1 MGPPCIMRSARGGMF
16 WALFMHL
23 STISHEEA
31 TGRMVRITAMALVG
45 LAISLGAPYC
55 PIASAQEVLPCGDVF
70 RNAYGPFDYRTA
82 SADNKYLVE
91 GVHFTSDIENFRK
104 NGKASFVANDIDYTL
119 RVFPNHP
126 RALMALS
133 KLSLQLKSMRP
144 PGTQWTVDC
153 YFQRAIRYRA
163 DDSAVRL
170 VYGIH
175 LTRWGKKD
183 AARQQLDM
191 AEKAPVE
198 DGNFHYNLGLAFLDV
213 GEADRAL
220 KHAKRAYALGY
231 QLPGLRNRL
240 EKLGKWRDGE

>member
-1 MGPPCIMRSARGGMF
+1 
-16 WALFMHL
+16 
-23 STISHEEA
+23 
-31 TGRMVRITAMALVG
+31 MVRIAAPAFVW
-45 LAISLGAPYC
+45 LAAALGALHC
-55 PIASAQEVLPCGDVF
+55 PVASAQGVLPCGDVF
-70 RNAYGPFDYRTA
+70 HNAFGPFDYRTA
-82 SADNKYLVE
+82 SADNKWLVE

-126 RALMALS
+126 RALLALS
-133 KLSLQLKSMRP
+133 KLSMRLKSMRP

-153 YFQRAIRYRA
+153 YFQRAIRYQP
-163 DDSAVRL
+163 DDSSVRL

-175 LTRWGKKD
+175 LTRWGRND
-183 AARQQLDM
+183 AARQQLDI
-191 AEKAPVE
+191 AEQKPVD

-213 GEADRAL
+213 GDADRAL

-231 QLPGLRNRL
+231 QLPGLRHRL

>member
-1 MGPPCIMRSARGGMF
+1 
-16 WALFMHL
+16 
-23 STISHEEA
+23 
-31 TGRMVRITAMALVG
+31 MVRITAMALVG